1 MSSADAA
8 LAASAA
14 RAPAGAARAP
24 GWRLWKTGAVA
35 AALWAGVGGLTLGLP
50 NIEVGFTSWSYTREF
65 GVAALALAALLLLAA
80 VSGREQARPA
90 QALRRAG
97 PWFAALAVAVGGWG
111 AGNRQAGPAAQSL
124 LRTAAI
130 ADRGLRLGLQAAPG
144 QPDQFAVAAV
154 QRFRAGRGGGLP
166 DRRGDRLVA
175 RAGLLGASGAAFP
188 GTGAVDRA
196 LADGVLLL
204 SVRLVGGGVP
214 DRAGDLVPR
223 HRADLVRRGGRE
235 PRLLRRGA
243 HHGRQ
248 RVVPGAARGHT
259 GGVAAGLRRPVHG
272 AGRVVL
278 GAGGRRN
285 DGREIRPGLVSVLG
299 AGLGV
304 VRQYVRRA
312 DRDGAGVLGPDHAAV
327 PGRDR
332 LLAWQKG
339 VVKW

>member
-1 MSSADAA
+1 MPPPAPRCARKSWATPGPEDHQGPEREPGHQQIRASGGAQCPRLTRRWPPARRALRQAPRARRMAPVEDRRGRRRAVGRRGRADAGPA
-8 LAASAA
+8 QYRGRLHVLELYARVRRGGAGAGGPVAAGGGVGP
-14 RAPAGAARAP
+14 RTGPAGAGAAP
-24 GWRLWKTGAVA
+24 RRTVVRGAGGGRGRL
-35 AALWAGVGGLTLGLP
+35 
-50 NIEVGFTSWSYTREF
+50 
-65 GVAALALAALLLLAA
+65 
-80 VSGREQARPA
+80 
-90 QALRRAG
+90 
-97 PWFAALAVAVGGWG
+97 G

-124 LRTAAI
+124 LRAAAI

-175 RAGLLGASGAAFP
+175 RAGLLGASGAALP

-196 LADGVLLL
+196 PADGVLLL

-214 DRAGDLVPR
+214 DRAGNLVSR

-259 GGVAAGLRRPVHG
+259 GGAAAGLRGPVHG

-278 GAGGRRN
+278 GVGGR
-285 DGREIRPGLVSVLG
+285 
-299 AGLGV
+299 
-304 VRQYVRRA
+304 
-312 DRDGAGVLGPDHAAV
+312 
-327 PGRDR
+327 
-332 LLAWQKG
+332 
-339 VVKW
+339 